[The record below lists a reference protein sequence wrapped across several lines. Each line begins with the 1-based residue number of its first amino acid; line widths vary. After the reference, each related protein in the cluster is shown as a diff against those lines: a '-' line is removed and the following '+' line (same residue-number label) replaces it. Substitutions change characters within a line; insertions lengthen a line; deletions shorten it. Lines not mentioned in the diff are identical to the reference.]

1 MKKCESARFG
11 VLAQSELTT
20 VRVLRNYLIRN
31 GGKVRARRRTPQNLG
46 LCERMEGPILSLRA
60 ARLAMKEE
68 MPGGWLRAVRQ
79 ATGIPV
85 YVLAKRLG
93 VTKHEIFRLEKA
105 ESSSRIMLAN
115 LKRAAEALGCDLV
128 YGLVPRKGSLKDLAA
143 VEVSMREAA
152 QELVEQKRTEQAN
165 APDDWTDIYGSLR
178 RAMRRQLRKQRMRFW

>member
-1 MKKCESARFG
+1 MKKCGAVQFG
-11 VLAQSELTT
+11 PLETKPQSEIAT
-20 VRVLRNYLIRN
+20 VKVLRNYLVRN

-46 LCERMEGPILSLRA
+46 LCERMDGQILSLRA

-93 VTKHEIFRLEKA
+93 VTKHEVFRLETS

-115 LKRAAEALGCDLV
+115 LQRAAEALGCDLV
-128 YGLVPRKGSLKDLAA
+128 YGLV
-143 VEVSMREAA
+143 RERARWKNWRPPKYRC
-152 QELVEQKRTEQAN
+152 VKR
-165 APDDWTDIYGSLR
+165 R
-178 RAMRRQLRKQRMRFW
+178 RN